1 MIIEIDNTD
10 CTANVS
16 HISITVNRTV
26 SLRSQGSGTS
36 DHATLFRKTIN
47 GVAAGQAF
55 IVIFYLLREQM
66 QLEKLSKCL

>member
-1 MIIEIDNTD
+1 MVQMIIEIDNTD

-55 IVIFYLLREQM
+55 SVFYHFYLGE
-66 QLEKLSKCL
+66 